1 MSLFQRLNS
10 IKGRAPAQPG
20 DTVPKDQ
27 VLLPG
32 AMEISSGFGKCLLLE
47 DTLQEDIC
55 YPDCDPASLLFD
67 LKLIRGIGPATETK
81 LKSEGYTNISDL
93 HSHPRWGYLARQTTN
108 LIEKRR
114 INDLKLLGARD
125 HHLLSYFDPADLLFL
140 DIETTG
146 LWASQP
152 LFLIGLLYRRHGRIH
167 INQSL
172 ARHYREEKA
181 VLAAANDL
189 FQEFKVVVSF
199 NGKRFD
205 IPYIYG
211 RSIEHRLF
219 YSYPHHQ
226 VDLLHHARRRCRDSL
241 PDCRLA
247 TLEEHLLDLRREGD
261 IPGYLIPAVYHR
273 FAQKQEAG
281 LIQPVIEH
289 NKMDLL
295 AMAKL
300 LGLLVKGV

>member
-1 MSLFQRLNS
+1 MSLFQRLYS
-10 IKGRAPAQPG
+10 VKGRAPVQPRNTG
-20 DTVPKDQ
+20 SQNPVS
-27 VLLPG
+27 LPG
-32 AMEISSGFGKCLLLE
+32 ALEVSSKFGSCLLLE
-47 DTLQEDIC
+47 EARPEDIC
-55 YPDCDPASLLFD
+55 YPDCNPASMLSD
-67 LKLIRGIGPATETK
+67 LKFIKGIGPATEMK
-81 LKSEGYTNISDL
+81 LQGEGYTSISDL
-93 HSHPRWGYLARQTTN
+93 HSHPRWGGHARQIAN
-108 LIEKRR
+108 SVEQRR
-114 INDLKLLGARD
+114 IDELKSLGAGD
-125 HHLLSYFDPADLLFL
+125 HHLLSYFDPEDLLFL

-152 LFLIGLLYRRHGRIH
+152 LFLIGLLYRKNGRIS
-167 INQSL
+167 ISQFL

-189 FQEFKVVVSF
+189 IQDFKVVVSF

-226 VDLLHHARRRCRDSL
+226 VDLLYHARRRCRDSL
-241 PDCRLA
+241 PNCRLV
-247 TLEEHLLDLRREGD
+247 TLEEHLLNMRREDD

-289 NKMDLL
+289 NKLDLL

-300 LGLLVKGV
+300 LGLLVAQA